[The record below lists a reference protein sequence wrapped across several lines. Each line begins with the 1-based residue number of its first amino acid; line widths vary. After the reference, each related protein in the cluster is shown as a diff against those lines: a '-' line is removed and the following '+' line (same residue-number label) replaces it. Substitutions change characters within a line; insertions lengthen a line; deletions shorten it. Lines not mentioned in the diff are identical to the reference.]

1 MAEEAAPTPAPAP
14 APAIGGAAGAD
25 LAPPRE
31 LITFLAALIA
41 LACASLVVA
50 GGYLKWTA
58 PTLGVLLLLC
68 AAETLVAGGLA
79 VACALAEEKRKGI
92 FVIAIIFTSLAAL
105 ALAGILV
112 LSGMI

>member
-1 MAEEAAPTPAPAP
+1 MADEAAPPATQ
-14 APAIGGAAGAD
+14 AAASED

-31 LITFLAALIA
+31 LVTLLAAFIA
-41 LACASLVVA
+41 LGCAALVVT

-58 PTLGVLLLLC
+58 PTLGVLLLLGG
-68 AAETLVAGGLA
+68 AQAVVATGLA
-79 VACALAEEKRKGI
+79 LTCALAEKKRKGA
-92 FVIAIIFTSLAAL
+92 FVAAMTATGLAVL